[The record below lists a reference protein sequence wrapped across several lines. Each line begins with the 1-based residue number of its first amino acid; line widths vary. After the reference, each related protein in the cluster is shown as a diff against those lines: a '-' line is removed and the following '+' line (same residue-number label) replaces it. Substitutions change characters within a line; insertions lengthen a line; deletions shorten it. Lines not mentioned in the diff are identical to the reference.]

1 MTQTAAPGS
10 HSTGSLN
17 RGKASPLDQVQL
29 FESKYDPGTRGIIEG
44 LPLERSWRCLE
55 IGAGGGSV
63 SGWLAGQADLGT
75 VLAVDIDTAHL
86 DTVHPDPAPN
96 LTIRQADI
104 TGADFPPGSFDLV
117 VARAVFEHLPQPAAV
132 LERAVNWLAPGG
144 WLVVEDFYYL
154 PPEDSP
160 SPVGRTLLEGYLGRM
175 RAQGADL
182 WWGRRLPATL
192 ASAGLTSVSSRI
204 TPAGPGQSAVDD
216 ELISLRLGQEG
227 HVLVE
232 NGVVT
237 ADQLAEFV
245 GSLGDPRKRDMT
257 TLLVSAWGR
266 RRPV

>member
-1 MTQTAAPGS
+1 MTQTAAPRT

-17 RGKASPLDQVQL
+17 QGKVSPLDQVQL
-29 FESKYDPGTRGIIEG
+29 FEKKYDPGTRKIIEG
-44 LPLERSWRCLE
+44 LPLERPWRCLE
-55 IGAGGGSV
+55 IGAGGGSM
-63 SGWLAGQADLGT
+63 SGWLARKADLGT
-75 VLAVDIDTAHL
+75 VLAVDIDTSHL
-86 DTVHPDPAPN
+86 RAVHADPVPN
-96 LTIRQADI
+96 LTLRQADLSE
-104 TGADFPPGSFDLV
+104 ADFTPGSFDLV
-117 VARAVFEHLPQPAAV
+117 LARAVFEHLPQPAAV

-154 PPEDSP
+154 PPEDAP
-160 SPVGRTLLEGYLGRM
+160 STVGRTLLEGYLNRM

-216 ELISLRLGQEG
+216 ELIGLRLGQEG

-237 ADQLAEFV
+237 ADRLAEFV
-245 GSLGDPRKRDMT
+245 GSLGDPRKQDMT

-266 RRPV
+266 RPPA